1 MLTLDN
7 DFSEKLMQVLS
18 DPEAMSKITAIAS
31 GLGKTMPSTADT
43 EPVPAEN
50 KKQPEG
56 NAERN
61 GDSVPTL
68 FQGINTSP
76 DPRLLLL
83 TSLKPLLREEKRDRI
98 DAITRALALAGALK
112 GFRK

>member
-7 DFSEKLMQVLS
+7 DFSQKLMQVLS
-18 DPEAMSKITAIAS
+18 NPEAMSKITAIAS
-31 GLGKTMPSTADT
+31 GLGASAPSTKTEETAD
-43 EPVPAEN
+43 ALSYAR
-50 KKQPEG
+50 EG
-56 NAERN
+56 TPQGEDAL
-61 GDSVPTL
+61 PTL
-68 FQGINTSP
+68 LQGINTSP

-98 DAITRALALAGALK
+98 DAITRALALAQAMK

>member
-7 DFSEKLMQVLS
+7 DFSQKLMQVLS
-18 DPEAMSKITAIAS
+18 NPEAMSKITAIAS
-31 GLGKTMPSTADT
+31 GLGATAPSTKVTEDT
-43 EPVPAEN
+43 DAEAPVQESAPQGTDAIPA
-50 KKQPEG
+50 
-56 NAERN
+56 
-61 GDSVPTL
+61 L
-68 FQGINTSP
+68 LQGINTSP

-98 DAITRALALAGALK
+98 DAITRALALAQAMK